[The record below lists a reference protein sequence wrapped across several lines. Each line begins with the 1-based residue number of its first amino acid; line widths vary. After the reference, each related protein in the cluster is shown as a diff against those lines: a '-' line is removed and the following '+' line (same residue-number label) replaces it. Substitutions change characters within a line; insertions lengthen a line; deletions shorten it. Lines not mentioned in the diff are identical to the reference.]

1 MKHIICDEDHVD
13 KTMTN
18 LKVIGKIGPGF
29 KVNTKGKYLQL
40 DDTTYWQGAL
50 RWFRGDSRTTMY
62 EKIHSTVHSSLLIVN
77 MAISD
82 YIENPNESIVIYYN
96 STPHEFLTIMYDI
109 LKSAK
114 VGMDN
119 LKDTYDPD
127 PTLSSRLEMDILSV
141 KNQLTTISN
150 KISNIIN

>member
-1 MKHIICDEDHVD
+1 MKHIICEEDHVD

-40 DDTTYWQGAL
+40 DDTTYWQGAM
-50 RWFRGDSRTTMY
+50 RWFRGDSRNTMY
-62 EKIHSTVHSSLLIVN
+62 EKIHSTIYNSFTIIN

-82 YIENPNESIVIYYN
+82 YRENPHQSSGVYQN
-96 STPHEFLTIMYDI
+96 STPGDFLLTMSEI
-109 LKSAK
+109 LQQTKI
-114 VGMDN
+114 GMEN

-127 PTLSSRLEMDILSV
+127 PTLSSRLEIDILSV
-141 KNQLTTISN
+141 RNQLS
-150 KISNIIN
+150 SINSLLG

>member
-40 DDTTYWQGAL
+40 DDTTYWQGVM
-50 RWFRGDSRTTMY
+50 RWYRGDSRTTMY

-77 MAISD
+77 MAITDLEDSPD
-82 YIENPNESIVIYYN
+82 KVFMIYHN
-96 STPHEFLTIMYDI
+96 CTPSEFLKIMLDI
-109 LKSAK
+109 LKSSR

-141 KNQLTTISN
+141 KNQI
-150 KISNIIN
+150 NIISSKVEI

>member
-1 MKHIICDEDHVD
+1 MKHIICEEDHVD

-40 DDTTYWQGAL
+40 DDTTYWQGAT
-50 RWFRGDSRTTMY
+50 RWFRGDSRNTMY
-62 EKIHSTVHSSLLIVN
+62 EKIHSTIHNSFTIIN

-82 YIENPNESIVIYYN
+82 YRENPNQSQGIYHN
-96 STPHEFLTIMYDI
+96 TTPGDFLVTMSEI
-109 LKSAK
+109 LQQTKI
-114 VGMDN
+114 GMEN

-127 PTLSSRLEMDILSV
+127 PTLSSRLEIDILSV
-141 KNQLTTISN
+141 RNQLS
-150 KISNIIN
+150 SINSLLG